1 MTYAHGARTRGTT
14 HIALPRSLMSLPSG
28 TTFLRTPIGRL
39 AVTGAATLV
48 TLVGVAPTAMADEDL
63 APETSSTDRTTT
75 ESSGVEPSL
84 TPEQE
89 QEALAEEPPAG
100 DAVDGPASEDV
111 AAPAEEPVEVDPT
124 EYEAEPAAEAAPGP
138 EVAAADTE
146 LVLADDTGD
155 VTAGRTGTFYVLQND
170 TSTDAIRSLTIESQG
185 EHGTAYVV
193 GSRFEEPGQDVPGE
207 GSLRV
212 EFDADEDYTGPD
224 SFTYRVTTADGTTAT
239 ATVDLQVEAYVA
251 PPVNADFGTTK
262 FRVGVQLA
270 DGSYAP
276 QGTAG
281 GVFRIQ
287 EIRADGTTPDPTTCT
302 TFTTFE
308 FGPGSSRCS
317 EREGN
322 PGSTYVITQESAA
335 PGAIASP
342 RRRVIDPCT
351 EETPEYCFF
360 FSPGESSDSAV
371 ALFTN
376 AGAILPDAVDDEDE
390 SFDGDP
396 VDVDVLA
403 NDDSEDPGT
412 TLDVASQPDGG
423 TAELVGEATVPTP
436 EPGPDDR
443 VGVLAVPSAGTQR
456 IRYTPEPGFEGVDTF
471 TYRLT
476 NGNGSDTAT
485 VSVLVSDNG
494 AVTPVDPED
503 PADSDDGS
511 TAPADASLG
520 GSASGTVATATSS
533 LPSTGGPRTGL
544 LALGAALLA
553 TGAAAVAGSRRRR
566 DAAGA

>member
-28 TTFLRTPIGRL
+28 TSFLRTPIGRL

-75 ESSGVEPSL
+75 ESSDVEPSL
-84 TPEQE
+84 TSEQE

-111 AAPAEEPVEVDPT
+111 AAPAEEPVEVAPT
-124 EYEAEPAAEAAPGP
+124 EDEAEPAAEAAPGP

-207 GSLRV
+207 GSLRI
-212 EFDADEDYTGPD
+212 EFDADEDYVGTD
-224 SFTYRVTTADGTTAT
+224 SFTYRVTTVDGTTAT
-239 ATVDLQVEAYVA
+239 ATVDLQVEALAEPVA
-251 PPVNADFGTTK
+251 PQFGTTK

-276 QGTAG
+276 EGTAG
-281 GVFRIQ
+281 GTFRIQ
-287 EIRADGTTPDPTTCT
+287 EIRPDGSTPDPQSCT
-302 TFTTFE
+302 TFATFQ

-317 EREGN
+317 EFEGN

-335 PGAIASP
+335 AGVVASP
-342 RRRVIDPCT
+342 RRRVIDPCDT
-351 EETPEYCFF
+351 SPGGSTEYCFF
-360 FSPGESSDSAV
+360 GPFGDSAV

-376 AGAILPDAVDDEDE
+376 AGSILPEAEDD
-390 SFDGDP
+390 SATSDGGEP

-403 NDDSEDPGT
+403 NDDSEDPNT
-412 TLDVASQPDGG
+412 ELEVATQPDGG
-423 TAELVGEATVPTP
+423 TAELVGEAAVPVPVPDP
-436 EPGPDDR
+436 EDR
-443 VGVLAVPSAGTQR
+443 AGILAVPTAGTQR

-485 VSVLVSDNG
+485 VSVLVGDNG
-494 AVTPVDPED
+494 AVTPVDPTD
-503 PADSDDGS
+503 PDDSDDGENAS
-511 TAPADASLG
+511 DGEGAGSGGDRVRPAAAG
-520 GSASGTVATATSS
+520 
-533 LPSTGGPRTGL
+533 LPSTGGPDAGL
-544 LALGAALLA
+544 LALGGALLA
-553 TGAAAVAGSRRRR
+553 TGAVAVAGSRRRR